1 MAKKRKTHH
10 RRAVHHKSRRGGAS
24 ASATC
29 RSTLSTCSVN
39 AIRAGA
45 SLRQAGRSC
54 MKLFNDCRTG
64 RKSASTS
71 ASQARNIRKSGQD

>member
-1 MAKKRKTHH
+1 MARKRKVHH

-29 RSTLSTCSVN
+29 RSVLSTCSVN
-39 AIRAGA
+39 AIRSGA
-45 SLRQAGRSC
+45 SLRQAGRGC

-64 RKSASTS
+64 RKSASAS
-71 ASQARNIRKSGQD
+71 ASMARNVRKQERE